1 MGWWRVAPGKWLLF
15 YAPGGPFPKRPGARW
30 LPDDDPTIGWKKPKP
45 IYLSYT
51 DNMHQLAIDIV
62 ATRGAIQGFE
72 YMIASTDRSPIDKM
86 KVRRNSHVR
95 RILRLNALVSDD
107 DTSHLAELVRRYN
120 LGTSRFG
127 PSQQP
132 RFFCCAY
139 ELHNRVEQN
148 EGRDVYSLQALAV
161 YEQYLLDKY
170 KYADMQYEFHPGA
183 GTVLVLFRPSTGQ
196 YCVYLGLEIAR

>member
-1 MGWWRVAPGKWLLF
+1 MAESAESAALRAAVAAASLLAVVNAVGDLLGDMPWPEDYEGVHF
-15 YAPGGPFPKRPGARW
+15 QYIVNLFDALAFV
-30 LPDDDPTIGWKKPKP
+30 IGE
-45 IYLSYT
+45 
-51 DNMHQLAIDIV
+51 LA
-62 ATRGAIQGFE
+62 AE
-72 YMIASTDRSPIDKM
+72 YVVPETSIASTDRSPIDKM

-196 YCVYLGLEIAR
+196 YCLYLGREIAR